1 MQPATTS
8 NPIAHFFKREL
19 RGKLRIY
26 ITWVAGPFLV
36 YFIHTPPRFSGV
48 LLIAAGAM
56 LRAWAS
62 GAIEKESRLSQGG
75 PFRFSRNPLYMGSLL
90 ITLGVF
96 FTQGWAILGAFAVAG
111 SLLVYHPLI
120 LSEEKVLVLK
130 FPGEFESYCARV
142 GRYVLSPAQMLAF
155 FAAKSPSENTGTEGR
170 LVRVGGF
177 NFELF
182 RKNRGIEPLIV
193 GSGLIVGVWLIYE
206 LKRRIG
212 WI

>member
-1 MQPATTS
+1 MQHAS
-8 NPIAHFFKREL
+8 SSHPIVDFFKREL

-26 ITWVAGPFLV
+26 ITWVAGPFLI
-36 YFIHTPPRFSGV
+36 YFIHSRPQPLGI
-48 LLIAAGAM
+48 LCIAAGAG

-96 FTQGWAILGAFAVAG
+96 LSQGWALFGGLAIAF

-120 LSEEKVLVLK
+120 LSEEKVLALK

-142 GRYVLSPAQMLAF
+142 GRYVV
-155 FAAKSPSENTGTEGR
+155 SPSQWISQMASTSSSGTSEGDR
-170 LVRVGGF
+170 VRMGGF
-177 NFELF
+177 HSDLF
-182 RKNRGIEPLIV
+182 KKNRGWEPLIV
-193 GSGLIVGVWLIYE
+193 GSGLILGIALIFE
-206 LKRRIG
+206 LKRRFG
-212 WI
+212 LL